1 MEFEALD
8 GIKLVMLMAAGL
20 LFAVVGLYLLI
31 RPKPE
36 GSAAKIELFGMK
48 FESSSA
54 GLLVFLIGAVFLVIP
69 LFVAEKKPVVVAG
82 GEVAIPAPAPAPG
95 EMPNPKPSGTSELG
109 DEPKAVQPT
118 PTPVVTAGEKA
129 EEAEPNGTFDT
140 AMPFALGQTIKGQAV
155 SGSDIDWFVLPIPDS
170 GIKGHEVKL
179 KHYGK
184 TGGWVT
190 AVLFNKREEKVGSL
204 AAGNGATYLPIK
216 TDLKEKLYFRVYS
229 TFSYEREYELT
240 VLPGSSN

>member
-95 EMPNPKPSGTSELG
+95 EMPNP
-109 DEPKAVQPT
+109 
-118 PTPVVTAGEKA
+118 
-129 EEAEPNGTFDT
+129 
-140 AMPFALGQTIKGQAV
+140 
-155 SGSDIDWFVLPIPDS
+155 
-170 GIKGHEVKL
+170 
-179 KHYGK
+179 
-184 TGGWVT
+184 
-190 AVLFNKREEKVGSL
+190 
-204 AAGNGATYLPIK
+204 
-216 TDLKEKLYFRVYS
+216 
-229 TFSYEREYELT
+229 
-240 VLPGSSN
+240 